1 MAGWGWGWEYKV
13 CMEVRTAPC
22 NTDGQRGFLRI
33 SNGGIVVLVNYV
45 GACNLLMVGPL
56 GTLMYPDTGSLKQKL
71 QVCKQ

>member
-1 MAGWGWGWEYKV
+1 
-13 CMEVRTAPC
+13 MEVRTAPS

-56 GTLMYPDTGSLKQKL
+56 GTLIN
-71 QVCKQ
+71 